1 MANRVNENFFHNCE
15 SDKQPIHEHEKAIT
29 EMDYEQEQIIR
40 ILDFFLFHPPVIKDE
55 KEKRHFGQ
63 KTLREYGWVGTSQ
76 LSRLEGKLLK
86 AAGMGAFCFIK
97 ADTIENTLKEMDL
110 LDRACVE
117 HPRAVLRQNIS
128 VSIYEDGSTNIVQ
141 KETRMVCLFR
151 HIRNSLAHNQTYLFD
166 NGNILLEDTDD
177 NGKISARILLP
188 KEALIEWISIV
199 SSGIDGNSE
208 LHQER

>member
-1 MANRVNENFFHNCE
+1 MAKRVNENYIHNCGL
-15 SDKQPIHEHEKAIT
+15 DKQTIREHEKAIT
-29 EMDYEQEQIIR
+29 EMGFSQEQVIR
-40 ILDFFLFHPPVIKDE
+40 ILDFFLFHPPVVKDE
-55 KEKRHFGQ
+55 KEKRQFGQ
-63 KTLREYGWVGTSQ
+63 RSLKEYGWVGNSQ

-86 AAGMGAFCFIK
+86 AAGIGTFCFIK

-110 LDRACVE
+110 LDRACVD

-128 VSIYEDGSTNIVQ
+128 VSIYEDGSANIVQ

-166 NGNILLEDTDD
+166 NGNIILEDADD

-188 KEALIEWISIV
+188 KEALLEWNSIV
-199 SSGIDGNSE
+199 SSGIAGNG
-208 LHQER
+208 